1 MEPDRPFG
9 GPWLDEVGAVGP
21 KRVLISLDHGLSV
34 VYFLQS
40 DVVTTLLEAGVEVVV
55 LTDETLIPEIRT
67 RFGRRGLAVEG
78 LRLQEAKGYQVM
90 VARER
95 QWWLQFLRRV
105 GGSREINTKAMDSYI
120 RQVMVEEP
128 PWRMVLMPV
137 AWLGIWYLRRSAAAR
152 GLLVRLQ
159 KRWVPGL
166 YGDLLRRTRPDLV
179 VASSPGWRLD
189 RYLLRE
195 AGQQGIETGAVI
207 MGWDNP
213 SSYGVPGAEVRWVNC
228 WSDIQR
234 RELERGADWRDG
246 QVHVGGIPSYDGYFR
261 GRWVMDREDY
271 FKLHGLDPFRKLI
284 SYACSF
290 VSFSPNLQ
298 NVRALAELVAS
309 DCLSEPCQLLVRLHP
324 NHFMDHPLYKG
335 EADRIRDLRKEM
347 RHVRIVE
354 PKALGG
360 FYGHYSGEDMPE
372 KASMLAHSDVFA
384 TVYST
389 MVVEAAIHRKPILSV
404 CIDAPGGWRKFRKFS
419 LPLSRIG
426 GWPTH
431 QRFRESGAGRVV
443 TSPGELRDALEFYLG
458 HPKADEEKQRAFV
471 ERECTYTDGSAG
483 ARTGK
488 FLLSRLRGRP

>member
-1 MEPDRPFG
+1 VG
-9 GPWLDEVGAVGP
+9 EVGTVGP
-21 KRVLISLDHGLSV
+21 KRVFISLDHGLSV

-40 DVVTTLLEAGVEVVV
+40 EVVTTLLEAGVEVVV
-55 LTDETLIPEIRT
+55 LTDEVLIPEIKA
-67 RFGRRGLAVEG
+67 RFGRPGLIVEG
-78 LRLQEAKGYQVM
+78 LRLQEAKTYQAT
-90 VARER
+90 VAREW

-105 GGSREINTKAMDSYI
+105 GGSREINTQAMDSYI

-128 PWRMVLMPV
+128 PWRTAMMPM

-152 GLLVRLQ
+152 RLLVRLQ
-159 KRWVPGL
+159 NRWIPGL
-166 YGDLLRRTRPDLV
+166 YGDLLKRYRPDLV

-195 AGQQGIETGAVI
+195 AGRQGIETVAVI

-213 SSYGVPGAEVRWVNC
+213 SSYGIPGAAVGWVNC
-228 WSDIQR
+228 WSDIQK
-234 RELERGADWRDG
+234 RELEMGSDWRED

-261 GRWVMDREDY
+261 GQWVMDREEY
-271 FKLHGLDPFRKLI
+271 FKVHGLDPDRKLI

-298 NVRALAELVAS
+298 NIRALTDLVAS
-309 DCLSEPCQLLVRLHP
+309 DRLSESCQFLVRLHP
-324 NHFMDHPLYKG
+324 NHFLDHPLYKREG
-335 EADRIRDLRKEM
+335 DKIRDLQKEM
-347 RHVRIVE
+347 KHVHVVE
-354 PKALGG
+354 PRALGG
-360 FYGHYSGEDMPE
+360 FYGRYSGEDMPE
-372 KASMLAHSDVFA
+372 KASMLAHSDIFA

-389 MVVEAAIHRKPILSV
+389 MVVEAAIHHRPILSV

-443 TSPGELRDALEFYLG
+443 TSPEELHDALEFYLRN
-458 HPKADEEKQRAFV
+458 PKAEEGKQRVFV

-483 ARTGK
+483 GRTGR
-488 FLLSRLRGRP
+488 FLLSRLGGTP